1 MDLYLRRDWLVN
13 GIFFTILVSCII
25 VIGIVAGA
33 GVVINMNN
41 IILSSG
47 LFLKASAQQQSSSN
61 YTLSTNSIPTW
72 IRNVTKWWSE
82 GQTSDSDF
90 LNAMQYL
97 IDNGIIRVSQTSLS
111 SSIAGQNNTTT
122 VTQNTDNLQTRYNIL
137 QIKYNELLQQI
148 QNVTQNQVSGS
159 RNYSESISAVAVYSI
174 VQSDGFFQ
182 TTAYNGT
189 ILKITVDIRDGTGL
203 VLANTAIPEGVDFQN
218 SARIAVQV
226 AHNITGMDLSHKD
239 VIFSITTDN
248 QNLQSV
254 DGGSAGGAMT
264 VLLTSTI
271 LGKAINGHVL
281 MTGTIQPDGTIGP
294 IGGVLEKAQAAA
306 NYGAKIFLVPGGQGV
321 VDEQHCTQSTQGPFV
336 YQSCSPQ
343 EVSLTAIME
352 NKYGMKVIEVGT
364 IADVLKYF
372 NNSD

>member
-1 MDLYLRRDWLVN
+1 M
-13 GIFFTILVSCII
+13 I
-25 VIGIVAGA
+25 VIGIISAGFTIHA
-33 GVVINMNN
+33 NN
-41 IILSSG
+41 TVMTSG
-47 LFLKASAQQQSSSN
+47 FFTKASAQQQSSN
-61 YTLSTNSIPTW
+61 YTLYTNSIPTW

-90 LNAMQYL
+90 LNAIQYL
-97 IDNGIIRVSQTSLS
+97 IDTGVIHVSKTSSLS
-111 SSIAGQNNTTT
+111 SIANQNSTM
-122 VTQNTDNLQTRYNIL
+122 TQKIDDLQTRYNTL
-137 QIKYNELLQQI
+137 QIKYNDLLKQI
-148 QNVTQNQVSGS
+148 QNVPGNQITNSN
-159 RNYSESISAVAVYSI
+159 NYAESISAVAVYPI

-182 TTAYNGT
+182 TSVYNGT

-226 AHNITGMDLSHKD
+226 AHNITGVDLSNKD

-248 QNLQSV
+248 QNLQAV

-264 VLLTSTI
+264 VLLTSAI
-271 LGKAINGHVL
+271 LGKSINGHVL

-306 NYGAKIFLVPGGQGV
+306 NYGAKIFLVPTGQGV

-343 EVSLTAIME
+343 EVSLTSIME
-352 NKYGMKVIEVGT
+352 SKYGMKVIEVGN
-364 IADVLKYF
+364 INDVLKYF
-372 NNSD
+372 NSSE

>member
-1 MDLYLRRDWLVN
+1 MNKKNLAILISCVIAISIIGSSFTVN
-13 GIFFTILVSCII
+13 ANYASMSPEIFT
-25 VIGIVAGA
+25 
-33 GVVINMNN
+33 
-41 IILSSG
+41 
-47 LFLKASAQQQSSSN
+47 KAFAQQSSN
-61 YTLSTNSIPTW
+61 YTLSANSIPNW

-82 GQTSDSDF
+82 GQTSDSEF

-97 IDNGIIRVSQTSLS
+97 IDNGIIHASQTSSLS
-111 SSIAGQNNTTT
+111 SITNQNSTMAQKIN
-122 VTQNTDNLQTRYNIL
+122 DL
-137 QIKYNELLQQI
+137 QIKYDTLQVKYNELLQQI
-148 QNVTQNQVSGS
+148 QNAPANQLSNS
-159 RNYSESISAVAVYSI
+159 NNYAESIAAVAVYPI

-182 TTAYNGT
+182 STVYNGT

-226 AHNITGMDLSHKD
+226 SHNITGIDLSHKD
-239 VIFSITTDN
+239 VIFSITANN
-248 QNLQSV
+248 QNLQAV

-264 VLLTSTI
+264 VLLTSAV
-271 LGKAINGHVL
+271 LGKSINGQVL

-306 NYGAKIFLVPGGQGV
+306 NYGAKTFLVPTGQGV

-343 EVSLTAIME
+343 EVSLTSIME
-352 NKYGMKVIEVGT
+352 SKYGMKVIEVGN
-364 IADVLKYF
+364 INDVLKYF
-372 NNSD
+372 NSSD